1 VFRWLFNNEVI
12 MADNT
17 TNRGSPDRDRIN
29 MNQDHEVRYWSQK
42 FGVSA
47 EELRKAVENA
57 GSMAKDVEAYIKRH

>member
-1 VFRWLFNNEVI
+1 

-17 TNRGSPDRDRIN
+17 RNRGSPDRDRIN

>member
-1 VFRWLFNNEVI
+1 
-12 MADNT
+12 MADST
-17 TNRGSPDRDRIN
+17 ANRGSPDRDRIN

-47 EELRKAVENA
+47 DELRKAVQAA